1 MEDFQFCRM
10 TGICTHTS
18 LDEVAEKK
26 PIMNIEV
33 IREAVRQR
41 PFKPFTLRMND
52 GREFFIPHPEFVLV
66 ARRAIAVVKEPT
78 GVIVQLEPVLIA
90 SMEFEEEKTPG
101 NPPSGGTTNA

>member
-1 MEDFQFCRM
+1 
-10 TGICTHTS
+10 
-18 LDEVAEKK
+18 
-26 PIMNIEV
+26 MNTEV

-41 PFKPFTLRMND
+41 PFRPFTLRMND

-90 SMEFEEEKTPG
+90 SMEFEEQA
-101 NPPSGGTTNA
+101 PSGNTPNP